1 MHLRAS
7 GMGRIGTVASLVSLL
22 LWFSV
27 SPDLAAAPVREGR
40 VVLESPLQVADIQVD
55 ELVTRLALDRTAYRD
70 VRPADDVVLTNFALG
85 RDRRVDLE
93 LHRVEVFADNA
104 RIVLGTPDGDV
115 PLPRPDVTLFSG
127 QVADQPGSLVFLSLS
142 PHGNHGLI
150 RLDDET
156 FVVSSGRELNE
167 ADAVVYD
174 LNALPPGAI
183 KWRDWT
189 CSIDELP
196 ALENARILPA
206 GVDQRAS
213 GSTAETPVTWRRVEL
228 AIETD
233 WEFTGWLFGGD
244 TGASGAYAATLIGA
258 ISEIYARDIN
268 AELAITYLRL
278 WPNSSDPWNQSNTID
293 QLYQF
298 RDYWNAYMT
307 DVERHLAHYISG
319 RGLGGGVAY
328 LDAICSTWWDYGLS
342 ANIGG
347 YFPYPLQDNH
357 GQNWDVMVVAHE
369 LGHNFGGP
377 HTHSMFPP
385 IDNCAGGDCSVTP
398 NATIMSYCHQCPGGM
413 TNIQLRFH
421 DRIVNEQILPFL
433 GSVSNCDLSGEPP
446 NCPGAARPS
455 PDVLGATNRHLSIVG
470 GNPGQ
475 QVAIRVVVTSLPAP
489 YDVLNDQTM
498 WVGEPRQ
505 VSENSGHI
513 DPDDAPGFPAFWTAT
528 LQCDPYYTDW
538 STYGTVQVYDEII
551 IPDGLY
557 SVQTIDAICDAA
569 VEVNY
574 SLPWWFATSTW
585 GDMVRNCAT
594 TPCGPPD
601 GTVSITTDVT
611 ATLDKFRNLPGA
623 PIKARCDLEPA
634 VPDQTVNMADV
645 TSVLDAFRGFGYPF
659 AAPEEPCP

>member
-1 MHLRAS
+1 MQLRVS
-7 GMGRIGTVASLVSLL
+7 GVGRIGMMASLASLL
-22 LWFSV
+22 GFSA
-27 SPDLAAAPVREGR
+27 SPTLAAAPVREGR
-40 VVLESPLQVADIQVD
+40 MILKSPLQVADVQAD
-55 ELVTRLALDRTAYRD
+55 EIVTRLALDRAAYHD
-70 VRPADDVVLTNFALG
+70 VRPADDVVLTNFVLG

-93 LHRVEVFADNA
+93 LNRVEVFADNA
-104 RIVLGTPDGDV
+104 RIVLGTPAGDV
-115 PLPRPDVTLFSG
+115 PLPRPEVTLFSG
-127 QVADQPGSLVFLSLS
+127 QVADRPDSLVFLSLS

-156 FVVSSGRELNE
+156 FVVSSGPGLDE

-174 LNALPPGAI
+174 LNALPSGAI

-196 ALENARILPA
+196 ALENARILSTD
-206 GVDQRAS
+206 VHQRAS
-213 GSTAETPVTWRRVEL
+213 GDAAATSVPWRRVEL

-233 WEFTGWLFGGD
+233 WEFTGWVFGGD
-244 TGASGAYAATLIGA
+244 TGASGAYAVTLIGA
-258 ISEIYARDIN
+258 ISEIYARDVN

-278 WPNSSDPWNQSNTID
+278 WPDSSDPWNQNDTID

-298 RDYWNAYMT
+298 RNYWNSYMT
-307 DVERHLAHYISG
+307 HVERHLAHYISG

-328 LDAICSTWWDYGLS
+328 MDAICSTRWDYGLS
-342 ANIGG
+342 SGISG

-377 HTHSMFPP
+377 HTHDMVPR
-385 IDNCAGGDCSVTP
+385 IDNCAGGDCSITP
-398 NATIMSYCHQCPGGM
+398 NATIMSYCHLCPGGM

-433 GSVSNCDLSGEPP
+433 ESVTSCDLSGEPP
-446 NCPGAARPS
+446 TCPGALRPS
-455 PDVLGATNRHLSIVG
+455 ADVLGATNRHLSIVG

-475 QVAIRVVVTSLPAP
+475 QVAIRVVVASLSAP
-489 YDVLNDQTM
+489 YDVLNGQTM

-505 VSENSGHI
+505 ISENAGHV
-513 DPDDAPGFPAFWTAT
+513 DPAGAPGFPVFWTAT

-557 SVQTIDAICDAA
+557 LVQAIDTACDTA

-574 SLPWWFATSTW
+574 SLPWWFGTSTW
-585 GDMVRNCAT
+585 GDIVRNCAT
-594 TPCGPPD
+594 TPCTPPD
-601 GTVSITTDVT
+601 GVVGIATDVT
-611 ATLDKFRNLPGA
+611 AALDKFKNLPGA
-623 PIKARCDLEPA
+623 PIKARCDIEPA
-634 VPDQTVNMADV
+634 IPDQIITMPDV
-645 TSVLDAFRGFGYPF
+645 TAALDAFRGFGYSF
-659 AAPEEPCP
+659 EVPEEPCP